1 MPVYSGSV
9 PGGCMVGVLPE
20 GLRMTVVHEA
30 LSLGWWLC
38 TGRKKRKRN
47 GGVGGGGPEHQS
59 VSHCTSLLVHPH
71 PFFSCPFHAMSGNTD
86 ITFKILD
93 YYLIR
98 EIKYMAEH
106 IPHHSRQ

>member
-47 GGVGGGGPEHQS
+47 GGGGGGTRTSVSQPLHQS
-59 VSHCTSLLVHPH
+59 ACSSTSFFLLPI
-71 PFFSCPFHAMSGNTD
+71 SCNV
-86 ITFKILD
+86 
-93 YYLIR
+93 
-98 EIKYMAEH
+98 
-106 IPHHSRQ
+106 RQH